1 MCLKI
6 VEPNEHN
13 IINVFLTINAFRS
26 CSYHVHGRRLELFM
40 SRAKPLRRGS
50 RHGKTKKTKKK
61 KRKVTSQNYTC
72 LPNISPKCSLH
83 PPRLLYKSTPLYL
96 LPTRKEKR
104 EATRHCTHHHL
115 LPRDRVSHPLLSLD
129 LLSLIK
135 NNKSE
140 LMNSKN
146 NNKKNAEERMHA

>member
-13 IINVFLTINAFRS
+13 ILLLCFFSINVFLTINAFRS

-61 KRKVTSQNYTC
+61 ESDKPKLHMPPKY
-72 LPNISPKCSLH
+72 LAEMLSP
-83 PPRLLYKSTPLYL
+83 PPKTPL
-96 LPTRKEKR
+96 
-104 EATRHCTHHHL
+104 
-115 LPRDRVSHPLLSLD
+115 
-129 LLSLIK
+129 
-135 NNKSE
+135 
-140 LMNSKN
+140 
-146 NNKKNAEERMHA
+146 

>member
-1 MCLKI
+1 MSI
-6 VEPNEHN
+6 IFYYYVFFS
-13 IINVFLTINAFRS
+13 INVFLTINAFRS

-61 KRKVTSQNYTC
+61 KESDKPKLHMPPKY
-72 LPNISPKCSLH
+72 LAEMLSP

>member
-1 MCLKI
+1 MSI
-6 VEPNEHN
+6 IFYYYVFFS
-13 IINVFLTINAFRS
+13 INVFLTINAFRS

-61 KRKVTSQNYTC
+61 KKESDKPKLHMPPKY
-72 LPNISPKCSLH
+72 LAEMLSP